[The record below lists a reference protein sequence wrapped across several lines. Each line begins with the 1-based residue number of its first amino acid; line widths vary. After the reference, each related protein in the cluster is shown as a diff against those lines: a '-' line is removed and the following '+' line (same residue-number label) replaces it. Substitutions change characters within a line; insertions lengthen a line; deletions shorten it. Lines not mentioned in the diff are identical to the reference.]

1 MSTYFCRLQFNK
13 MCHNSYITLD
23 IKNPSRTLKEGSMW
37 NILTKF
43 HSIWT
48 IGSVANDEK
57 VTVNLFKALT
67 VFETLAS
74 YKGPVGASK
83 DTKNMAVGEMVFE

>member
-1 MSTYFCRLQFNK
+1 MLTYFCRLQFNK

-23 IKNPSRTLKEGSMW
+23 IKNPSRARKEGSMW
-37 NILTKF
+37 NILIKF

-67 VFETLAS
+67 VGDRGLKELIFCVL
-74 YKGPVGASK
+74 K
-83 DTKNMAVGEMVFE
+83 VFGTNL

>member
-1 MSTYFCRLQFNK
+1 MKNIRIFSPVSTYFCRLQLDK
-13 MCHNSYITLD
+13 MCHNSAITLD
-23 IKNPSRTLKEGSMW
+23 IKFPFRTLKEGSMW

-43 HSIWT
+43 QLIWT

-67 VFETLAS
+67 VCQI
-74 YKGPVGASK
+74 KC
-83 DTKNMAVGEMVFE
+83 